1 MTISESFTMEDAK
14 KVHEYLESG
23 KEPKIKIAQAKI
35 DQFIKIYLKHLK
47 YELKINRLDV
57 GLTNLEALSTN
68 DNLAIKEV
76 INRYREYMDKRKVI
90 NGLQESDEKNRL
102 IQELKMRDLW
112 EI

>member
-1 MTISESFTMEDAK
+1 
-14 KVHEYLESG
+14 
-23 KEPKIKIAQAKI
+23 
-35 DQFIKIYLKHLK
+35 
-47 YELKINRLDV
+47 
-57 GLTNLEALSTN
+57 LTNLEALSTN